1 MSKQE
6 NDWEN
11 DLKEIMPKQVF
22 ESKADHYSRFLDPK
36 KEFEVSSIKGMGVSR
51 STIPVDGMTR
61 LASLLFVL
69 LRVLIFLLLF
79 YFICTW
85 NMELF
90 ELGNFQRIDTSTQ
103 TCDMINRFD
112 YSANSWH
119 ETLTLN
125 NLKNIE
131 GETSILSLLRKSSK
145 IGNPAKRRGSK

>member
-6 NDWEN
+6 NDWEK
-11 DLKEIMPKQVF
+11 DLKDIMPKQVS
-22 ESKADHYSRFLDPK
+22 ESKGDHYSRFLDPK
-36 KEFEVSSIKGMGVSR
+36 KEFELSSIKGMGMSK
-51 STIPVDGMTR
+51 STIPVDRMAWCTG
-61 LASLLFVL
+61 LLFQL
-69 LRVLIFLLLF
+69 LRVVIFLLLF

-90 ELGNFQRIDTSTQ
+90 ELGNFQRIDTMTEK
-103 TCDMINRFD
+103 CDMINRFD

-131 GETSILSLLRKSSK
+131 GETSKISL
-145 IGNPAKRRGSK
+145 AK